1 MKLLN
6 ITLVL
11 AILTFFSCKSKPKVI
26 VEDTPST
33 DNSTAQTVN
42 SNPTVLE
49 AKTSPTDMHQVSAV
63 EILQADRYTYLKVN
77 ENGEL
82 FWIATSKFEAKV
94 GNKYFY
100 RGGLLKTNFESQEY
114 NRVFDKIFLVSE
126 IIDAEAHPSTN
137 VEANQTSAAMP
148 VSAKDFNSVSGAIKL
163 KDLFNNKEKYSG
175 KVVTVVGKCV
185 KANYGIMNKN
195 WYHIQDGTK
204 LGGKNCDFT
213 ITTTD
218 NLPLGANVAFE
229 GKVILNKDFGAGY
242 KYDIL
247 LEDAKLK

>member
-11 AILTFFSCKSKPKVI
+11 ATLTFFSCKSKPKVI
-26 VEDTPST
+26 VEDTPSSGSSSVAT
-33 DNSTAQTVN
+33 TV
-42 SNPTVLE
+42 SNPTTSEV
-49 AKTSPTDMHQVSAV
+49 KTSPTDMHQVTAV
-63 EILQADRYTYLKVN
+63 EILEAERYTYLKVK
-77 ENGEL
+77 ENGEP
-82 FWIATSKFEAKV
+82 FWIATSKFDAKV

-100 RGGLLKTNFESQEY
+100 RGGLLKTNFESQEH
-114 NRVFDKIFLVSE
+114 NKVFDKIYLVSE
-126 IIDAEAHPSTN
+126 IIDASAHPHTN
-137 VEANQTSAAMP
+137 AEANPTSEATP
-148 VSAKDFNSVSGAIKL
+148 VSEKDLKSVAGAIKL
-163 KDLFNNKEKYSG
+163 SDLFSNKEKYSG

-195 WYHIQDGTK
+195 WFHIQDGTK
-204 LGGKNCDFT
+204 SGGKNCDFT
-213 ITTTD
+213 ITTTE

>member
-11 AILTFFSCKSKPKVI
+11 TTLTFFSCKSKPKVI
-26 VEDTPST
+26 VEDTPS
-33 DNSTAQTVN
+33 SGSPSSVTAVN
-42 SNPTVLE
+42 NTTTSEV
-49 AKTSPTDMHQVSAV
+49 KTSPTDMHQVTAV
-63 EILQADRYTYLKVN
+63 EILEAERYTYLKVK
-77 ENGEL
+77 ENGEP
-82 FWIATSKFEAKV
+82 FWIATAKFDAKV

-100 RGGLLKTNFESQEY
+100 RGGLLKTNFESQEH
-114 NRVFDKIFLVSE
+114 NKVFDKIFLVSE
-126 IIDAEAHPSTN
+126 IIDAATHPHTN
-137 VEANQTSAAMP
+137 AEANPTSAAS
-148 VSAKDFNSVSGAIKL
+148 VSEKDLKSVSGAIKL
-163 KDLFNNKEKYSG
+163 SDLFSNKEKYSG

-204 LGGKNCDFT
+204 KDGKKCDFT
-213 ITTTD
+213 ITTTE

-229 GKVILNKDFGAGY
+229 GKVILNKDFGSGY
-242 KYDIL
+242 RYDIL